1 MNVTDHNGGNLYV
14 SMKQYHKPIR
24 DIHQPCK
31 GVHKN
36 AGSVKELQLTVGNK
50 NFIKTNEW
58 LSEERV
64 FFQTVFLIL
73 KNTSRWLIKIILSY
87 TREHKIPSKVIF
99 FFIGY

>member
-50 NFIKTNEW
+50 HFIKTN
-58 LSEERV
+58 
-64 FFQTVFLIL
+64 
-73 KNTSRWLIKIILSY
+73 
-87 TREHKIPSKVIF
+87 
-99 FFIGY
+99 